1 MNNIKIIVFVV
12 GVLLNGI
19 FTITYAKNT
28 ELNSAV
34 TTENK
39 KLQPQEIFVGMEPF
53 PPFINK
59 KGMGYTIDM
68 FKEIEKISNLKF
80 NVSIMTYAR
89 AKKELKLN
97 RIDIAGH
104 TPKDL
109 ETSSFYQY
117 AQELEWQLI
126 THSDYFFLDK
136 KYFELS
142 SLKSNHIGTTIGNA
156 KFFAEQTGIELD
168 MFVEVS
174 SLEQLVKML
183 LAGRIQVIIFERV
196 SVMTTLMKLNK
207 DKVFYRTAGMIP
219 ASIAVQNNEKGR
231 LLKEKLDQLILT
243 LDQDRIFGNYL
254 EYMTM
259 PDEGIVPQVML
270 H

>member
-1 MNNIKIIVFVV
+1 MPLFNG
-12 GVLLNGI
+12 GVSI
-19 FTITYAKNT
+19 AYAENT
-28 ELNSAV
+28 NLDSPDLIDHSDV
-34 TTENK
+34 HS
-39 KLQPQEIFVGMEPF
+39 QEIFVGMESF

-59 KGMGYTIDM
+59 NGVGYTVNM
-68 FKEIEKISNLKF
+68 FKEIEKISNFKF
-80 NVSIMTYAR
+80 NISIMTYAR
-89 AKKELKLN
+89 AKKELQLN

-104 TPKDL
+104 TPKGL

-117 AQELEWQLI
+117 AQELEWQLV
-126 THSDYFFLDK
+126 THSDYFSLDK

-142 SLKSNHIGTTIGNA
+142 SLKSNRIGTTTGNA
-156 KFFAEQTGIELD
+156 KFFAEQTGIDLD
-168 MFVEVS
+168 LFIEVS

-183 LAGRIQVIIFERV
+183 VADRIQVIIFERV
-196 SVMTTLMKLNK
+196 SVMTTLAKLKINN
-207 DKVFYRTAGMIP
+207 VFYRTAGMIP

-254 EYMTM
+254 EYTTM
-259 PDEGIVPQVML
+259 PDEGIVPQVVR